1 MELLT
6 PDLGLIFWMTLSFI
20 LVLIILKKFAWKPI
34 LGSIKH
40 REEYIRESIEQ
51 ANQARKKLEK
61 VKEEAEKII
70 EKARIERKEIL
81 KEAQNLRSRILSQA
95 EEEGNKIKQRKL
107 DEALQEIEIAKENA
121 IKEIKDLVVVL
132 SIDIAEK
139 ILSSELEN
147 KEKQKDYIQRLLKN
161 SNLN

>member
-34 LGSIKH
+34 LASIKH

-81 KEAQNLRSRILSQA
+81 KEAQNLRSRILLQA